1 MLMSEKKWEKGV
13 LPRIFDRDPALKK
26 RVEDYL
32 AKIPIEKK
40 EEDLRKLEKFVSGEM
55 TWAEIKGYSRP
66 MLKELAEIAY
76 LKFKMKEYPT
86 AETLFKGLSIIDH
99 TNWYYRAALGAIY
112 QKQGL
117 YEQAVEEYTI
127 ALSLNDTELSVYGNR
142 GECHMRLE
150 NHEEAFTDFS
160 AILAR
165 DPEEKSVWAR
175 RARIFVKS
183 LEAKGITAAS
193 GGES

>member
-1 MLMSEKKWEKGV
+1 MSEKKGTIGV
-13 LPRIFDRDPALKK
+13 LPKIFDRDPVLKK
-26 RVEDYL
+26 RVEEYL
-32 AKIPIEKK
+32 AKIPREKK

-55 TWAEIKGYSRP
+55 TWAEIKGYPRA

-76 LKFKMKEYPT
+76 LKFKSKDYPT

-117 YEQAVEEYTI
+117 FEQAVEEYTI
-127 ALSLNDTELSVYGNR
+127 ALSLNDAELSVYGNR

-150 NHEEAFTDFS
+150 NHAEAFADFS
-160 AILAR
+160 VILSR
-165 DPEEKSVWAR
+165 DPEEKSVWAK
-175 RARIFVKS
+175 RARIFVRS
-183 LEAKGITAAS
+183 LEAKGFTAVP
-193 GGES
+193 GGDA